1 MEESHFFPIIFCIEM
16 EVVLVLFLIMP
27 VIRKA
32 LHVIIAIGT
41 LFVHTQIRYY
51 AEIQQF
57 ISFINSYIL
66 SHK

>member
-51 AEIQQF
+51 TEIQQF